1 MDKPLRRKQLSVLGL
16 SCSGIDNVCRNCT
29 LIEPYSRG
37 AVSALKEACGK
48 FIPREEREAVDFSPI
63 KFRRVKKYS
72 KKRKIIES
80 II

>member
-1 MDKPLRRKQLSVLGL
+1 MAEYCMDYDHYIPGGKE
-16 SCSGIDNVCRNCT
+16 RNCN
-29 LIEPYSRG
+29 LILPYSKG
-37 AVSALKEACGK
+37 AVSALKEACSK

-72 KKRKIIES
+72 KKGKIIES

>member
-1 MDKPLRRKQLSVLGL
+1 MKEIKYCCDCDHYIPGGKE
-16 SCSGIDNVCRNCT
+16 RNCT
-29 LIEPYSRG
+29 LIQPYSKG
-37 AVSALKEACGK
+37 AVSALKDACGK
-48 FIPREEREAVDFSPI
+48 FIPREEREEVDFSPI